1 MGITEARGI
10 ITREVK
16 YGDTSRILTVL
27 TQELG
32 KISVLASGVR
42 TNKSGLLAATQ
53 LFSYVSLQLF
63 QGRSKSLYKI
73 NSGEIL
79 EAFSPIRESL
89 ERMAYAAYFCD
100 IANYVVQEEAPEPE
114 QLSLLLN
121 SLFMLSQ
128 EKAPYEQIKAVFTF
142 RTLAIAGLLPE
153 LSICGICGRKGEISY
168 LDLRSGC
175 ALCSVCGEKKQS
187 GAVHTGEAVLQ
198 AAAYISLAEPKRIFS
213 FQLPEHTLL
222 YLSELGDCC
231 IEHWLEHKFQTLDYL
246 KQIKALK
253 G

>member
-1 MGITEARGI
+1 MGIMEARGI

-32 KISVLASGVR
+32 KISVLAGGVR

-63 QGRSKSLYKI
+63 QGRSKSLYKV
-73 NSGEIL
+73 NSGEII

-89 ERMAYAAYFCD
+89 EKMAYASYFCD

-114 QLSLLLN
+114 QISLLLN
-121 SLFMLSQ
+121 SLFLLS
-128 EKAPYEQIKAVFTF
+128 KDRAPYEQVKAAFAF
-142 RTLAIAGLLPE
+142 RTLAVAGLLPD
-153 LSICGICGRKGEISY
+153 LTVCGICGRQEGLTY
-168 LDLRSGC
+168 LDFGGGC
-175 ALCSVCGEKKQS
+175 ALCGDCGKKSRS

-198 AAAYISLAEPKRIFS
+198 AAAYIALAEPKRIFS
-213 FQLPEHTLL
+213 FQLPEQTLL

-231 IEHWLEHKFQTLDYL
+231 MEHWLEHKFDTLHYL
-246 KQIKALK
+246 KQIMRL
-253 G
+253 GG